1 MKTVRLA
8 SLVCLIIAML
18 LQACAAGAP
27 AQAPPTQTPHL
38 VPTSLPSAPPATS
51 TPSGDLSPDAIAS
64 LRSLQQVDEYPLYTM
79 KYVGEY
85 VFGAQ
90 STQSRS
96 EAVLSVAPQSL
107 FSPTSWGCSLFAA
120 LGDGSER
127 LYGRNF
133 DWDFSPALLLF
144 TNPPDGYDSVS
155 MVDIAYLGFAG
166 SDAQGLT
173 ELPLEALQRLLES
186 PAWPFD
192 GMNSQ
197 GLAIGMAAVPD
208 GNMRPDP
215 DKPSVDSL
223 SIIRE
228 VLDHAADV
236 KQAIEIFERY
246 NIEMGGGP
254 PLHYLVADVT
264 GEAALIEF
272 YQGEMRILPNE
283 APYHLATNFLLSA
296 TEAPAGQCWRYDA
309 LQETLTDK
317 QGGLSAVQ
325 AVELLSSVAQDSTQW
340 SIVYDMTSLEVSVI
354 PGQQYEQVYSF
365 SLR

>member
-1 MKTVRLA
+1 MKPVQLTPVIC
-8 SLVCLIIAML
+8 LVITML
-18 LQACAAGAP
+18 VTACAANVPTQAP
-27 AQAPPTQTPHL
+27 VAQAPHLETTPQ
-38 VPTSLPSAPPATS
+38 PSAPPATS

-90 STQSRS
+90 SSHSRS
-96 EAVLSVAPQSL
+96 EAALSVAAQSL
-107 FSPTSWGCSLFAA
+107 FSPASWGCSLFAA
-120 LGDGSER
+120 LGDGSEQI
-127 LYGRNF
+127 YGRNF
-133 DWDFSPALLLF
+133 DWEFSPALLLF
-144 TNPPDGYDSVS
+144 TNPPDAYASVS
-155 MVDIAYLGFAG
+155 MVDIAYLGFTG

-173 ELPLEALQRLLES
+173 ELPLEELQRLLES

-197 GLAIGMAAVPD
+197 GLAIGMAAVPV

-215 DKPSVDSL
+215 DKPTVDSL

-236 KQAIEIFERY
+236 KQAIEIFESY

-272 YQGEMRILPNE
+272 YQGEMRIIPNE
-283 APYHLATNFLLSA
+283 EPYHLATNFLLSA
-296 TEAPAGQCWRYDA
+296 TGSPAGQCWRYDA
-309 LQETLTDK
+309 LRETLADK

-340 SIVYDMTSLEVSVI
+340 SIVYDMTSLEVSAI